1 LPTSCRRLTNT
12 DSPGINTNRAYIPL
26 KIPAVPRR
34 VSIRSATQ
42 EKRTLNRI
50 KYQYSDLHALDEKS
64 AY

>member
-1 LPTSCRRLTNT
+1 
-12 DSPGINTNRAYIPL
+12 L

-50 KYQYSDLHALDEKS
+50 KYQYSDLLALDEKS